1 MEEINLRDL
10 LSYFKKRLILFI
22 VVVLFVVSAGT
33 IYSVFILK
41 PEYKSQAT
49 VILSSDKSKNTIQ
62 SEINA
67 NKNLIDTYTEVV
79 KSHRV
84 LDRVKSEMQIE
95 DTYEQL
101 VKKVTVASLKDT
113 EIISIS
119 VVDLNKNHSYSL
131 ANRIADTFTDEIG
144 QIYNDKSVNVL
155 DRAVE
160 SQKPYNVDIVKQ
172 EAIYTAAG
180 IVLATAVIFLMF
192 YFDRTIKT
200 TEQIEQLFKLPIYGK
215 VRKLETEKQKQ
226 QRKKRAE
233 KAAKLEAKQAAKL
246 EKEQQKEAKKA
257 EKLAAKLEKQEK
269 TSNKELGVDYQ
280 DGEEA
285 GAEEMQSAQKSGT
298 EVKPVVEIKAVGRK
312 IIAEEKALQEKLAAE
327 MDEEDEDE
335 AEVEEFNE
343 EMLDEDSELVLRD
356 NPKSK
361 VSEDFRTIRT
371 SLYFSLNK
379 KGSNAVLI
387 SSSTPNEGKSFIASN
402 LAVAFAKTKKKVLLI
417 DCDMRLGRQ
426 HEIFGLSN
434 KEGLSNLLAESKSG
448 EYRKYLQKTT
458 VKNLSIITRG
468 VVPPNPSE
476 LLDSSI
482 MEELLEKVKQ
492 KFDYVI
498 LDGTPIDGLSDSL
511 ILAKKT
517 DRLVLVSA
525 ANMTTIED
533 LQNSKKAL
541 ESIEVKISGVVLNR
555 TVDERRGDKYNKYYN

>member
-10 LSYFKKRLILFI
+10 LSYFKKHLILFI

-49 VILSSDKSKNTIQ
+49 VILSSDKSKNTVQ

-160 SQKPYNVDIVKQ
+160 PQKPYNVDIIKQ
-172 EAIYTAAG
+172 EAIYAAAG

-269 TSNKELGVDYQ
+269 TSNEELGVDYQ

-285 GAEEMQSAQKSGT
+285 SAEETQSTQKSEA

-327 MDEEDEDE
+327 VDEDE
-335 AEVEEFNE
+335 AEIEEFNE

-525 ANMTTIED
+525 ANMTTVED

-555 TVDERRGDKYNKYYN
+555 TIDERRGDKYNKYYN

>member
-10 LSYFKKRLILFI
+10 LSYFKKHLILFI

-49 VILSSDKSKNTIQ
+49 VILSSDKSKNTVQ

-119 VVDLNKNHSYSL
+119 VVDLNRNHSYSL
-131 ANRIADTFTDEIG
+131 ANKIADTFTDEIG

-160 SQKPYNVDIVKQ
+160 PQKPYNVDIVKQ
-172 EAIYTAAG
+172 EAIYAAAG

-257 EKLAAKLEKQEK
+257 ERLAAKLEKQEK
-269 TSNKELGVDYQ
+269 TNNEELGVDYQ

-285 GAEEMQSAQKSGT
+285 GAEETQSTQKSEA

-327 MDEEDEDE
+327 
-335 AEVEEFNE
+335 AEVEADELETDEFNE

-555 TVDERRGDKYNKYYN
+555 TIDERRGDKYNKYYN

>member
-10 LSYFKKRLILFI
+10 LSYFKKHLILFI
-22 VVVLFVVSAGT
+22 VMVLFVVSAGT
-33 IYSVFILK
+33 IYSVFLLK
-41 PEYKSQAT
+41 PEYEAQAT
-49 VILSSDKSKNTIQ
+49 VILSSDKSKNTVQ

-84 LDRVKSEMQIE
+84 LDRVKNKMQID

-119 VVDLNKNHSYSL
+119 VVDRDKNHSYSL
-131 ANRIADTFTDEIG
+131 ANTIADTFTNEIG

-160 SQKPYNVDIVKQ
+160 PQKPHNVDLVKQ
-172 EAIYTAAG
+172 EAIYVAAG
-180 IVLATAVIFLMF
+180 IVLATAIIFLMF

-269 TSNKELGVDYQ
+269 VNNEGLGVDYQ
-280 DGEEA
+280 DGEETS
-285 GAEEMQSAQKSGT
+285 AEAAQAEHITET

-327 MDEEDEDE
+327 VEADE
-335 AEVEEFNE
+335 AENDEFNE
-343 EMLDEDSELVLRD
+343 ELLDEDSELVLRD

-387 SSSTPNEGKSFIASN
+387 TSSTPNEGKSFIASN
-402 LAVAFAKTKKKVLLI
+402 LAVAFAKTKKKVLLV

-434 KEGLSNLLAESKSG
+434 KEGLSNLLAENKLG
-448 EYRKYLQKTT
+448 EYREYLQKTT

-476 LLDSSI
+476 LLDSAI

-517 DRLVLVSA
+517 DRLALVSA

-555 TVDERRGDKYNKYYN
+555 TVDERRGDNYYKYYN

>member
-10 LSYFKKRLILFI
+10 LSYFKKHLILFI

-33 IYSVFILK
+33 IYSVFIQK
-41 PEYKSQAT
+41 PEYKAQAT
-49 VILSSDKSKNTIQ
+49 VILSSDKSKNTVQ

-119 VVDLNKNHSYSL
+119 VVDLDKNHSYSL
-131 ANRIADTFTDEIG
+131 ANKIADTFTDEIG

-160 SQKPYNVDIVKQ
+160 PQKPYNVDIVKQ
-172 EAIYTAAG
+172 EAIYAAAG

-233 KAAKLEAKQAAKL
+233 KAVKLEAKQAAKL

-269 TSNKELGVDYQ
+269 NSLIDVDF
-280 DGEEA
+280 EEA
-285 GAEEMQSAQKSGT
+285 SDENIGDTQAEQKA

-312 IIAEEKALQEKLAAE
+312 IIAEEKAKQEKLAAE
-327 MDEEDEDE
+327 EEIIENETDD
-335 AEVEEFNE
+335 FNE
-343 EMLDEDSELVLRD
+343 EILDEDSELVLRD

-371 SLYFSLNK
+371 SLYFSLNS
-379 KGSNAVLI
+379 KGSNVVLI

-525 ANMTTIED
+525 ANTTTIED

>member
-10 LSYFKKRLILFI
+10 LSYFKKHLILFI
-22 VVVLFVVSAGT
+22 VVILFVVSAGT

-49 VILSSDKSKNTIQ
+49 VILSSDKSKTTIQ

-119 VVDLNKNHSYSL
+119 VVDLDKNHSYSL

-160 SQKPYNVDIVKQ
+160 PQKPYNVDIVKQ
-172 EAIYTAAG
+172 EAIYAAAG

-269 TSNKELGVDYQ
+269 NSLIDI
-280 DGEEA
+280 DFEEA
-285 GAEEMQSAQKSGT
+285 SDENIGDTQAEQKA

-312 IIAEEKALQEKLAAE
+312 IIAEEKAKQEKLAAE
-327 MDEEDEDE
+327 EEIIENETDD
-335 AEVEEFNE
+335 FNE
-343 EMLDEDSELVLRD
+343 EILDEDSELVLRD

-371 SLYFSLNK
+371 SLYFSLNN

-525 ANMTTIED
+525 ANTTTVED
-533 LQNSKKAL
+533 LQNSKKTL

>member
-1 MEEINLRDL
+1 
-10 LSYFKKRLILFI
+10 
-22 VVVLFVVSAGT
+22 
-33 IYSVFILK
+33 
-41 PEYKSQAT
+41 
-49 VILSSDKSKNTIQ
+49 
-62 SEINA
+62 
-67 NKNLIDTYTEVV
+67 
-79 KSHRV
+79 
-84 LDRVKSEMQIE
+84 
-95 DTYEQL
+95 
-101 VKKVTVASLKDT
+101 
-113 EIISIS
+113 
-119 VVDLNKNHSYSL
+119 
-131 ANRIADTFTDEIG
+131 
-144 QIYNDKSVNVL
+144 
-155 DRAVE
+155 
-160 SQKPYNVDIVKQ
+160 
-172 EAIYTAAG
+172 
-180 IVLATAVIFLMF
+180 MF

-233 KAAKLEAKQAAKL
+233 KAAKLEAKLAAKL

-269 TSNKELGVDYQ
+269 ANNEELGIDYQ

-285 GAEEMQSAQKSGT
+285 NTEAEAEQEAKT

-327 MDEEDEDE
+327 IEADEN
-335 AEVEEFNE
+335 EVEIDEYNE

-387 SSSTPNEGKSFIASN
+387 TSSTPNEGKSFIASN
-402 LAVAFAKTKKKVLLI
+402 LAVAFAKTKKKVLLV

-434 KEGLSNLLAESKSG
+434 KEGLSNLLAESKLG
-448 EYRKYLQKTT
+448 EYREYLQKTT

-476 LLDSSI
+476 LLDSAI

-555 TVDERRGDKYNKYYN
+555 TVDERRGDNYYKYYN

>member
-10 LSYFKKRLILFI
+10 LSYFKKHLILFI

-49 VILSSDKSKNTIQ
+49 VILSSDKSKNTVQ

-84 LDRVKSEMQIE
+84 LDRVKNEMQIE

-131 ANRIADTFTDEIG
+131 ANKIADTFTNEIG

-160 SQKPYNVDIVKQ
+160 PQKPYNVDIVKQ
-172 EAIYTAAG
+172 EAIYAAAG

-257 EKLAAKLEKQEK
+257 ERLAAKLEKQEK
-269 TSNKELGVDYQ
+269 TSNEELGVDYQ
-280 DGEEA
+280 DGEETST
-285 GAEEMQSAQKSGT
+285 EEMQSAQKSEA

-327 MDEEDEDE
+327 VDEEDEDE
-335 AEVEEFNE
+335 VEVEEFNE

-555 TVDERRGDKYNKYYN
+555 TIDERRGDKYNKYYN

>member
-22 VVVLFVVSAGT
+22 VTVLFVVSAGT

-41 PEYKSQAT
+41 PEYKAQAT
-49 VILSSDKSKNTIQ
+49 VILSSDKSKNTVQ

-84 LDRVKSEMQIE
+84 LDRVKNEMQID

-119 VVDLNKNHSYSL
+119 VVDRDKNHSYSL
-131 ANRIADTFTDEIG
+131 ANTIADTFTNEIG

-160 SQKPYNVDIVKQ
+160 PQKPHNVDLVKQ
-172 EAIYTAAG
+172 EAIYAAAG
-180 IVLATAVIFLMF
+180 IMLATAVIFLMF

-233 KAAKLEAKQAAKL
+233 KAAKLEAKLAAKL

-269 TSNKELGVDYQ
+269 VNNEELGVDYQ

-285 GAEEMQSAQKSGT
+285 NTEAEAKQKAEA

-327 MDEEDEDE
+327 VEEEETEND
-335 AEVEEFNE
+335 EFNE
-343 EMLDEDSELVLRD
+343 ELLDEDSELVLRD

-379 KGSNAVLI
+379 KDSNAVLI
-387 SSSTPNEGKSFIASN
+387 TSSTPNEGKSFIASN
-402 LAVAFAKTKKKVLLI
+402 LAVAFAKTKKKVLLV

-434 KEGLSNLLAESKSG
+434 KEGLSNLLAESKLG
-448 EYRKYLQKTT
+448 EYREYLQKTT

-476 LLDSSI
+476 LLDSAI

-555 TVDERRGDKYNKYYN
+555 TVDERRGDYYYKYYN

>member
-10 LSYFKKRLILFI
+10 LSYFKKHLILFI
-22 VVVLFVVSAGT
+22 VMVLFVVSAGT
-33 IYSVFILK
+33 IYSVFLLK
-41 PEYKSQAT
+41 PEYKAQAT
-49 VILSSDKSKNTIQ
+49 VILSSDKSKNTVQ

-84 LDRVKSEMQIE
+84 LDRVKNKMQID

-119 VVDLNKNHSYSL
+119 VVDRDKNHSYSL
-131 ANRIADTFTDEIG
+131 ANTIADTFTNEIG

-160 SQKPYNVDIVKQ
+160 PQKPHNVDLVKQ
-172 EAIYTAAG
+172 EAIYAAAG

-192 YFDRTIKT
+192 YIDRTIKT

-215 VRKLETEKQKQ
+215 IRKLETEKQKQ
-226 QRKKRAE
+226 QRKKHAE
-233 KAAKLEAKQAAKL
+233 KAAKLEAKLAAKL

-269 TSNKELGVDYQ
+269 VNNEELGVDYQ
-280 DGEEA
+280 DGEET
-285 GAEEMQSAQKSGT
+285 GAEAAQAEHITKA

-327 MDEEDEDE
+327 VEADE
-335 AEVEEFNE
+335 AENDEFNE
-343 EMLDEDSELVLRD
+343 ELLDEDSELVLRD

-379 KGSNAVLI
+379 KDSNAVLI
-387 SSSTPNEGKSFIASN
+387 TSSTPNEGKSFIASN
-402 LAVAFAKTKKKVLLI
+402 LAVAFAKTKKKVLLV

-434 KEGLSNLLAESKSG
+434 KEGLSNLLAESKLG
-448 EYRKYLQKTT
+448 EYREYLQKTT

-476 LLDSSI
+476 LLDSAI

-525 ANMTTIED
+525 ANITTIED

-555 TVDERRGDKYNKYYN
+555 TVDERRGDNYYKYYN

>member
-1 MEEINLRDL
+1 MEEINLRYL

-49 VILSSDKSKNTIQ
+49 VILSSDKSKNTVQ

-119 VVDLNKNHSYSL
+119 VVDLDKNHSYSL

-160 SQKPYNVDIVKQ
+160 PQKPYNVDIIKQ
-172 EAIYTAAG
+172 EAIYAAAG

-269 TSNKELGVDYQ
+269 ISNEELGVDYQ

-285 GAEEMQSAQKSGT
+285 GAEEMQSAQKSEA

-327 MDEEDEDE
+327 VDEEDEDE

-555 TVDERRGDKYNKYYN
+555 TIDERRGDKYNKYYN

>member
-10 LSYFKKRLILFI
+10 LSYFKKHLILFI
-22 VVVLFVVSAGT
+22 VTVLFVVSAGT

-41 PEYKSQAT
+41 PEYKAQAT
-49 VILSSDKSKNTIQ
+49 VILSSDKSKNTVQ

-84 LDRVKSEMQIE
+84 LDRVKDEMRIN

-119 VVDLNKNHSYSL
+119 VVDRDKNHSYSL
-131 ANRIADTFTDEIG
+131 ANKIADTFTNEIG

-160 SQKPYNVDIVKQ
+160 PQKPYNVDLVKQ
-172 EAIYTAAG
+172 EAIYAAAG

-269 TSNKELGVDYQ
+269 VSTEELGVDYQ
-280 DGEEA
+280 DGGETSTEA
-285 GAEEMQSAQKSGT
+285 EAKQKAEA

-327 MDEEDEDE
+327 VEADE
-335 AEVEEFNE
+335 AENDEFNE
-343 EMLDEDSELVLRD
+343 ELLDEDSELVLRD

-387 SSSTPNEGKSFIASN
+387 TSSTPNEGKSFIASN

-434 KEGLSNLLAESKSG
+434 KEGLSNLLAESKLG
-448 EYRKYLQKTT
+448 EYREYLQKTT

-476 LLDSSI
+476 LLDSAI

-555 TVDERRGDKYNKYYN
+555 TVDERRGDNYYKYYN

>member
-22 VVVLFVVSAGT
+22 VTVLFVVSAGT

-41 PEYKSQAT
+41 PEYKAQAT
-49 VILSSDKSKNTIQ
+49 VILSSDKSKNTVQ

-84 LDRVKSEMQIE
+84 LDRVKNEMRID

-119 VVDLNKNHSYSL
+119 VVDLDKNHSYSL
-131 ANRIADTFTDEIG
+131 ANKIANTFTNEIG

-160 SQKPYNVDIVKQ
+160 PQKPHNVDLVKQ
-172 EAIYTAAG
+172 EAIYAAAG

-192 YFDRTIKT
+192 YIDRTIKT

-215 VRKLETEKQKQ
+215 IRKLETEKQKQ
-226 QRKKRAE
+226 QRKKHAE
-233 KAAKLEAKQAAKL
+233 KAAKLEAKLAAKL

-269 TSNKELGVDYQ
+269 VNNEELGVDYQ
-280 DGEEA
+280 DGEET
-285 GAEEMQSAQKSGT
+285 GAEAAQAEHITKA

-327 MDEEDEDE
+327 VKADE
-335 AEVEEFNE
+335 AENDEFNE
-343 EMLDEDSELVLRD
+343 ELLDEDSELVLRD

-379 KGSNAVLI
+379 KDSNAVLI
-387 SSSTPNEGKSFIASN
+387 TSSTPNEGKSFIASN
-402 LAVAFAKTKKKVLLI
+402 LAVAFAKTKKKVLLV

-434 KEGLSNLLAESKSG
+434 KEGLSNLLAESKLG
-448 EYRKYLQKTT
+448 EYREYLQKTT

-476 LLDSSI
+476 LLDSAI

-555 TVDERRGDKYNKYYN
+555 TVDERRGDNYYKYYT

>member
-10 LSYFKKRLILFI
+10 LSYFKKRLVLF
-22 VVVLFVVSAGT
+22 VVMVLFVVSAGT
-33 IYSVFILK
+33 VYSVFIQK
-41 PEYKSQAT
+41 PEYKAQAT
-49 VILSSDKSKNTIQ
+49 VILSSDKSKTTIQ
-62 SEINA
+62 NEINA

-84 LDRVKSEMQIE
+84 LDRVKSEMQIN
-95 DTYEQL
+95 DSYEQL

-119 VVDLNKNHSYSL
+119 VVDLDKYHSYSL
-131 ANRIADTFTDEIG
+131 ANKIADTFTDEIS

-160 SQKPYNVDIVKQ
+160 PQKPYNVDIIKQ
-172 EAIYTAAG
+172 EAIYAAAG
-180 IVLATAVIFLMF
+180 IILATAVIFLMF

-200 TEQIEQLFKLPIYGK
+200 TEQIEQLFKLPIFGK

-226 QRKKRAE
+226 QRRKRAE

-269 TSNKELGVDYQ
+269 NNLTDI
-280 DGEEA
+280 DFEEA
-285 GAEEMQSAQKSGT
+285 NDENTDNTQAEQKT

-312 IIAEEKALQEKLAAE
+312 IIAEEKAKQEKLAAE
-327 MDEEDEDE
+327 EEMIENENGNETDD
-335 AEVEEFNE
+335 FNE
-343 EMLDEDSELVLRD
+343 EILDEDSELVLRD

-371 SLYFSLNK
+371 SLYFSLSS

-434 KEGLSNLLAESKSG
+434 KEGLSNLLAENKAE

-458 VKNLSIITRG
+458 VKNLSVITRG

-476 LLDSSI
+476 LLDSLT
-482 MEELLEKVKQ
+482 METLLEKVKQ

-525 ANMTTIED
+525 ANITTIED

-555 TVDERRGDKYNKYYN
+555 TIDERRGDKYNKYYS

>member
-22 VVVLFVVSAGT
+22 VTVLFVVSAGT

-41 PEYKSQAT
+41 PEYKAQAT
-49 VILSSDKSKNTIQ
+49 VILSSDKSKNTVQ

-84 LDRVKSEMQIE
+84 LDRVKNEMQID

-119 VVDLNKNHSYSL
+119 VVDRDKNHSYSL
-131 ANRIADTFTDEIG
+131 ANTIADTFTNEIG

-160 SQKPYNVDIVKQ
+160 PQKPHNVDLVKQ
-172 EAIYTAAG
+172 EAIYAAAG

-192 YFDRTIKT
+192 YIDRTIKT

-215 VRKLETEKQKQ
+215 IRKLETEKQKQ
-226 QRKKRAE
+226 QRKKHAE
-233 KAAKLEAKQAAKL
+233 KAAKLEAKLAAKL

-269 TSNKELGVDYQ
+269 VNNEELGVDYQ
-280 DGEEA
+280 DGEET
-285 GAEEMQSAQKSGT
+285 GAEAAQAEHITKA

-327 MDEEDEDE
+327 VEADE
-335 AEVEEFNE
+335 AENDEFNE
-343 EMLDEDSELVLRD
+343 ELLDEDSELVLRD

-379 KGSNAVLI
+379 KDSNAVLI
-387 SSSTPNEGKSFIASN
+387 TSSTPNEGKSFIASN
-402 LAVAFAKTKKKVLLI
+402 LAVAFAKTKKKVLLV

-434 KEGLSNLLAESKSG
+434 KEGLSNLLAESKLG
-448 EYRKYLQKTT
+448 EYSEYLQKTT

-476 LLDSSI
+476 LLDSAI

-555 TVDERRGDKYNKYYN
+555 TVDERRGDNYYKYYN

>member
-119 VVDLNKNHSYSL
+119 VVDLDKNHSYSL

-160 SQKPYNVDIVKQ
+160 PQKPYNVDIIKQ
-172 EAIYTAAG
+172 EAIYAAAG

-269 TSNKELGVDYQ
+269 ISNEELGVDYQ

-285 GAEEMQSAQKSGT
+285 GAEEMQSAQKSEA

-327 MDEEDEDE
+327 VDEEDEDE

-555 TVDERRGDKYNKYYN
+555 TIDERRGDKYNKYYN

>member
-22 VVVLFVVSAGT
+22 VTVLFVVSAGT

-41 PEYKSQAT
+41 PEYKAQAT
-49 VILSSDKSKNTIQ
+49 VILSSDKSKNTVQ

-84 LDRVKSEMQIE
+84 LDRVKNEMQID

-119 VVDLNKNHSYSL
+119 VVDRDKNHSYSL
-131 ANRIADTFTDEIG
+131 ANTIADTFTNEIG

-160 SQKPYNVDIVKQ
+160 PQKPHNVDLVKQ
-172 EAIYTAAG
+172 EAIYAAAG

-269 TSNKELGVDYQ
+269 VSTEELGVDYQ
-280 DGEEA
+280 DGGETSTEA
-285 GAEEMQSAQKSGT
+285 EAKQKAEA

-327 MDEEDEDE
+327 VEADE
-335 AEVEEFNE
+335 AENDEFNE
-343 EMLDEDSELVLRD
+343 ELLDEDSELVLRD

-387 SSSTPNEGKSFIASN
+387 TSSTPNEGKSFIASN

-434 KEGLSNLLAESKSG
+434 KEGLSNLLAESKLG
-448 EYRKYLQKTT
+448 EYREYLQKTT

-476 LLDSSI
+476 LLDSAI
-482 MEELLEKVKQ
+482 MEELLEKIKQ

-555 TVDERRGDKYNKYYN
+555 TVDERRGDNYYKYYN

>member
-10 LSYFKKRLILFI
+10 LSYFKKHLILFI

-172 EAIYTAAG
+172 EAIYAAAG

-285 GAEEMQSAQKSGT
+285 SAEETQSAQKSEA

-327 MDEEDEDE
+327 
-335 AEVEEFNE
+335 AEVEADELETDEFNE

-525 ANMTTIED
+525 ANMTTVED

>member
-10 LSYFKKRLILFI
+10 LSYFKKHLILFI

-49 VILSSDKSKNTIQ
+49 VILSSDKSKNTVQ

-131 ANRIADTFTDEIG
+131 ANKIADTFTDEIG

-160 SQKPYNVDIVKQ
+160 PQKPYNVDIVKQ
-172 EAIYTAAG
+172 EAIYVAAG

-269 TSNKELGVDYQ
+269 TSNEELGVDYQ

-285 GAEEMQSAQKSGT
+285 SAEETQSAQKSEA

-327 MDEEDEDE
+327 
-335 AEVEEFNE
+335 AEVEADELETDEFNE

-525 ANMTTIED
+525 ANMTTVED

-555 TVDERRGDKYNKYYN
+555 TIDERRGDKYNKYYN

>member
-10 LSYFKKRLILFI
+10 LSYFKKHLVLF
-22 VVVLFVVSAGT
+22 VVMVLFVVSAGT
-33 IYSVFILK
+33 VYSVFIQK
-41 PEYKSQAT
+41 PEYKAQAT
-49 VILSSDKSKNTIQ
+49 VILSSDKSKTTIQ
-62 SEINA
+62 NEINA

-84 LDRVKSEMQIE
+84 LDRVKSEMQIN
-95 DTYEQL
+95 DSYEQL

-119 VVDLNKNHSYSL
+119 VVDLDKYHSYSL
-131 ANRIADTFTDEIG
+131 ANKIADTFTDEIS

-160 SQKPYNVDIVKQ
+160 PQKPYNVDIIKQ
-172 EAIYTAAG
+172 EAIYAAAG
-180 IVLATAVIFLMF
+180 IILATAVIFLMF

-200 TEQIEQLFKLPIYGK
+200 TEQIEQLFKLPIFGK

-226 QRKKRAE
+226 QRRKRAE

-269 TSNKELGVDYQ
+269 NNLIDVDF
-280 DGEEA
+280 EEA
-285 GAEEMQSAQKSGT
+285 NDENTDNAQAEQKT
-298 EVKPVVEIKAVGRK
+298 EVKPVVAIKAVGRK
-312 IIAEEKALQEKLAAE
+312 IIAEEKAKQEKLAAE
-327 MDEEDEDE
+327 EEMIENENETDD
-335 AEVEEFNE
+335 FNE
-343 EMLDEDSELVLRD
+343 EILDEDSELVLRD

-371 SLYFSLNK
+371 SLYFSLSS

-434 KEGLSNLLAESKSG
+434 KEGLSNLLAENKAE

-458 VKNLSIITRG
+458 VKNLSVITRG

-476 LLDSSI
+476 LLDSLT
-482 MEELLEKVKQ
+482 METLLEKVKQ

-555 TVDERRGDKYNKYYN
+555 TIDERRGDKYNKYYS

>member
-10 LSYFKKRLILFI
+10 LSYFKKHLILFI

-119 VVDLNKNHSYSL
+119 VVDLDKNHSYSL

-160 SQKPYNVDIVKQ
+160 PQKPYNVDIVKQ
-172 EAIYTAAG
+172 EAIYAAAG

-269 TSNKELGVDYQ
+269 TSNEELGVDYQ

-285 GAEEMQSAQKSGT
+285 GAEETQSTQKSEA

-327 MDEEDEDE
+327 
-335 AEVEEFNE
+335 AEVEADELETDEFNE

-555 TVDERRGDKYNKYYN
+555 TIDERRGDKYNKYYN

>member
-10 LSYFKKRLILFI
+10 LSYFKKHLILFI

-172 EAIYTAAG
+172 EAIYAAAG

-269 TSNKELGVDYQ
+269 TSNEELGVDYQ
-280 DGEEA
+280 YGEETD
-285 GAEEMQSAQKSGT
+285 AEEMQSTQKSEA

-327 MDEEDEDE
+327 
-335 AEVEEFNE
+335 AEVEADELETDEFNE

-525 ANMTTIED
+525 ANMTTVED

-555 TVDERRGDKYNKYYN
+555 TIDERRGDKYNKYYN

>member
-49 VILSSDKSKNTIQ
+49 VILSSDKSKNTVQ

-160 SQKPYNVDIVKQ
+160 PQKPYNVDIVKQ
-172 EAIYTAAG
+172 EAIYAAAG

-257 EKLAAKLEKQEK
+257 ERLAAKLEKQEK
-269 TSNKELGVDYQ
+269 TSNEELGVDYQ
-280 DGEEA
+280 DGEETST
-285 GAEEMQSAQKSGT
+285 EEMQSAQKSEA

-327 MDEEDEDE
+327 VDEEDEDE
-335 AEVEEFNE
+335 VEVEEFNE

-555 TVDERRGDKYNKYYN
+555 TIDERRGDKYNKYYN

>member
-10 LSYFKKRLILFI
+10 LSYFKKHLILFI

-49 VILSSDKSKNTIQ
+49 VILSSDKSKNTVQ

-131 ANRIADTFTDEIG
+131 ANKIADTFTDEIG

-160 SQKPYNVDIVKQ
+160 PQKPYNVDIIKQ
-172 EAIYTAAG
+172 EAIYAAAG

-257 EKLAAKLEKQEK
+257 ERLAAKLEKQEK
-269 TSNKELGVDYQ
+269 TNNEELGVDYQ

-285 GAEEMQSAQKSGT
+285 GAEETQSTQKSEA

-327 MDEEDEDE
+327 
-335 AEVEEFNE
+335 AEVEADELETDEFNE
-343 EMLDEDSELVLRD
+343 ELLDEDSELVLRD

-525 ANMTTIED
+525 ANMTTVED

-555 TVDERRGDKYNKYYN
+555 TIDERRGDKYNKYYN

>member
-49 VILSSDKSKNTIQ
+49 VILSSDKSKNTVQ

-160 SQKPYNVDIVKQ
+160 PQKPYNVDIVKQ
-172 EAIYTAAG
+172 EAIYAAAG

-285 GAEEMQSAQKSGT
+285 GAEEMQSAQKSET

-327 MDEEDEDE
+327 VDEEDEDE

-555 TVDERRGDKYNKYYN
+555 TIDERRGDKYNKYYS

>member
-119 VVDLNKNHSYSL
+119 VVDPNKNHSYSL

-172 EAIYTAAG
+172 EAIYAAAG

-555 TVDERRGDKYNKYYN
+555 TVDERRGDKYNKDYN

>member
-10 LSYFKKRLILFI
+10 LSYFKKHLILFI
-22 VVVLFVVSAGT
+22 VMVLFVVSAGT
-33 IYSVFILK
+33 VYSVFILR
-41 PEYKSQAT
+41 PEYKAQAT
-49 VILSSDKSKNTIQ
+49 VILSSDKSKNTVQ

-84 LDRVKSEMQIE
+84 LDRVKNEMQIS

-101 VKKVTVASLKDT
+101 VKKITVASLKDT

-119 VVDLNKNHSYSL
+119 VVDLDKNHSYSL
-131 ANRIADTFTDEIG
+131 ANKIADTFTNEIS

-160 SQKPYNVDIVKQ
+160 PQRPHNVDPVKQ
-172 EAIYTAAG
+172 EAIYVAAG
-180 IVLATAVIFLMF
+180 IILATAVIFLMF

-233 KAAKLEAKQAAKL
+233 KTAKLEAKQATKL

-269 TSNKELGVDYQ
+269 INNEELGVDYQ
-280 DGEEA
+280 DGEETNIE
-285 GAEEMQSAQKSGT
+285 AEAKQKAEA

-327 MDEEDEDE
+327 VEEEE
-335 AEVEEFNE
+335 AENDEFNE
-343 EMLDEDSELVLRD
+343 ELLDEDSELVLRD

-379 KGSNAVLI
+379 KDSNAVLI
-387 SSSTPNEGKSFIASN
+387 TSSTPNEGKSFIASN
-402 LAVAFAKTKKKVLLI
+402 LAVAFAKTKKKVLLV

-434 KEGLSNLLAESKSG
+434 KEGLSNLLAESKLG
-448 EYRKYLQKTT
+448 EYREYLQKTT

-476 LLDSSI
+476 LLDSAI

-555 TVDERRGDKYNKYYN
+555 TVDERRGDNYYKYYN

>member
-10 LSYFKKRLILFI
+10 LSYFKKHLILFI

-49 VILSSDKSKNTIQ
+49 VILSSDKSKNTVQ

-131 ANRIADTFTDEIG
+131 ANKIADTFTDEIG

-160 SQKPYNVDIVKQ
+160 PQKPYNVDIVKQ
-172 EAIYTAAG
+172 EAIYAAAG

-257 EKLAAKLEKQEK
+257 ERLAAKLEKQEK
-269 TSNKELGVDYQ
+269 TSNEELGVDYQ
-280 DGEEA
+280 DSEEA
-285 GAEEMQSAQKSGT
+285 GAEEMQSAQKSEA

-327 MDEEDEDE
+327 
-335 AEVEEFNE
+335 AEVEADELEADEFNE

-555 TVDERRGDKYNKYYN
+555 TIDERRGDKYNKYYN

>member
-10 LSYFKKRLILFI
+10 LSYFKKRLVLF
-22 VVVLFVVSAGT
+22 VVMVLFVVSAGT
-33 IYSVFILK
+33 VYSVFIQK
-41 PEYKSQAT
+41 PEYKAQAT
-49 VILSSDKSKNTIQ
+49 VILSSDKSKTTIQ
-62 SEINA
+62 NEINA

-84 LDRVKSEMQIE
+84 LDRVKSEMQIN
-95 DTYEQL
+95 DSYEQL

-119 VVDLNKNHSYSL
+119 VVDLDKYHSYSL
-131 ANRIADTFTDEIG
+131 ANKIADTFTDEIS

-160 SQKPYNVDIVKQ
+160 PQKPYNVDIIKQ
-172 EAIYTAAG
+172 EAIYAAAG
-180 IVLATAVIFLMF
+180 IILATAVIFLMF

-200 TEQIEQLFKLPIYGK
+200 TEQIEQLFKLPIFGK

-226 QRKKRAE
+226 QRRKRAE

-269 TSNKELGVDYQ
+269 NNLTDI
-280 DGEEA
+280 DFEEA
-285 GAEEMQSAQKSGT
+285 NDENTDNTQAEQKT

-312 IIAEEKALQEKLAAE
+312 IIAEEKAKQEKLAAE
-327 MDEEDEDE
+327 EEMIENENENDD
-335 AEVEEFNE
+335 FNE
-343 EMLDEDSELVLRD
+343 EILDEDSELVLRD

-371 SLYFSLNK
+371 SLYFSLSS

-434 KEGLSNLLAESKSG
+434 KEGLSNLLAENKAE

-458 VKNLSIITRG
+458 VKNLSVITRG

-476 LLDSSI
+476 LLDSLT
-482 MEELLEKVKQ
+482 METLLEKVKQ

-555 TVDERRGDKYNKYYN
+555 TIDERRGDKYNKYYS

>member
-10 LSYFKKRLILFI
+10 LSYFKKHLILFI
-22 VVVLFVVSAGT
+22 VMVLFVVSAGT
-33 IYSVFILK
+33 IYSVFLLK
-41 PEYKSQAT
+41 PEYKAQAT
-49 VILSSDKSKNTIQ
+49 VILSSDKSKNTVQ

-84 LDRVKSEMQIE
+84 LDRVKNEMQID

-119 VVDLNKNHSYSL
+119 VVDRDKNHSYSL
-131 ANRIADTFTDEIG
+131 ANTIADTFTNEIG

-160 SQKPYNVDIVKQ
+160 PQKPHNVDLVKQ
-172 EAIYTAAG
+172 EAIYVAAG

-269 TSNKELGVDYQ
+269 VNNEELGVDYQ
-280 DGEEA
+280 DGGETSTEA
-285 GAEEMQSAQKSGT
+285 EAKQKAEA

-327 MDEEDEDE
+327 VEEEETEND
-335 AEVEEFNE
+335 EFNE
-343 EMLDEDSELVLRD
+343 ELLDEDSELVLRD

-387 SSSTPNEGKSFIASN
+387 TSSTPNEGKSFIASN

-434 KEGLSNLLAESKSG
+434 KEGLSNLLAESKLG
-448 EYRKYLQKTT
+448 EYREYLQKTT

-476 LLDSSI
+476 LLDSAI

-555 TVDERRGDKYNKYYN
+555 TVDERRGDNYYKYYN

>member
-10 LSYFKKRLILFI
+10 LSYFKKHLILFI
-22 VVVLFVVSAGT
+22 VMVLFVVSAGT
-33 IYSVFILK
+33 IYSVFLLK
-41 PEYKSQAT
+41 PEYKAQAT
-49 VILSSDKSKNTIQ
+49 VILSSDKSKNTVQ

-84 LDRVKSEMQIE
+84 LDRVKNKMQID

-119 VVDLNKNHSYSL
+119 VVDRDKNHSYSL
-131 ANRIADTFTDEIG
+131 ANTIADTFTNEIG

-160 SQKPYNVDIVKQ
+160 PQKPHNVDLVKQ
-172 EAIYTAAG
+172 EAIYVAAG
-180 IVLATAVIFLMF
+180 IVLATAIIFLMF

-269 TSNKELGVDYQ
+269 VNNEGLGVDYQ
-280 DGEEA
+280 DGEETS
-285 GAEEMQSAQKSGT
+285 AEAAQAEHITET

-327 MDEEDEDE
+327 VEADE
-335 AEVEEFNE
+335 AENDEFNE
-343 EMLDEDSELVLRD
+343 ELLDEDSELVLRD

-379 KGSNAVLI
+379 KDSNAVLI
-387 SSSTPNEGKSFIASN
+387 TSSTPNEGKSFIASN
-402 LAVAFAKTKKKVLLI
+402 LAVAFAKTKKKVLLV

-434 KEGLSNLLAESKSG
+434 KEGLSNLLAESKLG
-448 EYRKYLQKTT
+448 EYREYLQKTT

-476 LLDSSI
+476 LLDSAI

-555 TVDERRGDKYNKYYN
+555 TVDERRGDYYYKYYN

>member
-1 MEEINLRDL
+1 MPHMEEINLRDL
-10 LSYFKKRLILFI
+10 LSYFKKHLVLF
-22 VVVLFVVSAGT
+22 VVMVLFVVSAGT
-33 IYSVFILK
+33 VYSVFIQK
-41 PEYKSQAT
+41 PEYKAQAT
-49 VILSSDKSKNTIQ
+49 VILSSDKSKTTIQ
-62 SEINA
+62 NEINA

-84 LDRVKSEMQIE
+84 LDRVKSEMQIN
-95 DTYEQL
+95 DSYEQL

-119 VVDLNKNHSYSL
+119 VVDLDKYHSYSL
-131 ANRIADTFTDEIG
+131 ANKIADTFTDEIS

-160 SQKPYNVDIVKQ
+160 PQKPYNVDIIKQ
-172 EAIYTAAG
+172 EAIYAAAG
-180 IVLATAVIFLMF
+180 IILATAVIFLMF

-200 TEQIEQLFKLPIYGK
+200 TEQIEQLFKLPIFGK

-226 QRKKRAE
+226 QRRKRAE

-269 TSNKELGVDYQ
+269 NNLTDI
-280 DGEEA
+280 DFEEA
-285 GAEEMQSAQKSGT
+285 NDENTDNTQAEQKT

-312 IIAEEKALQEKLAAE
+312 IIAEEKAKQEKLAAE
-327 MDEEDEDE
+327 EEMIENENETDD
-335 AEVEEFNE
+335 FNE
-343 EMLDEDSELVLRD
+343 EILDEDSELVLRD

-371 SLYFSLNK
+371 SLYFSLSS

-434 KEGLSNLLAESKSG
+434 KEGLSNLLAENKAE

-458 VKNLSIITRG
+458 VKNLSVITRG

-476 LLDSSI
+476 LLDSLT
-482 MEELLEKVKQ
+482 METLLEKVKQ

-555 TVDERRGDKYNKYYN
+555 TIDERRGDKYNKYYS

>member
-10 LSYFKKRLILFI
+10 LSYFKKHLILFI

-49 VILSSDKSKNTIQ
+49 VILSSDKSKNTVQ

-119 VVDLNKNHSYSL
+119 VVDLNKNHSYTL
-131 ANRIADTFTDEIG
+131 ANKIADTFTDEIG

-160 SQKPYNVDIVKQ
+160 PQKPYNVDIVKP
-172 EAIYTAAG
+172 EAIYAAVG

-269 TSNKELGVDYQ
+269 TSNEELGVDYQ
-280 DGEEA
+280 DSEEA
-285 GAEEMQSAQKSGT
+285 GAEETQSAQKSEA

-327 MDEEDEDE
+327 VDEDE

-541 ESIEVKISGVVLNR
+541 ESIEVKKSLV
-555 TVDERRGDKYNKYYN
+555 

>member
-10 LSYFKKRLILFI
+10 LSYFKKHLILFI
-22 VVVLFVVSAGT
+22 VMVLFVVSAGT
-33 IYSVFILK
+33 IYSVFLLK
-41 PEYKSQAT
+41 PEYKAQAT
-49 VILSSDKSKNTIQ
+49 VILSSDKSKNTVQ

-84 LDRVKSEMQIE
+84 LDRVKNKMQID

-119 VVDLNKNHSYSL
+119 VVDRDKNHSYSL
-131 ANRIADTFTDEIG
+131 ANTIADTFTNEIG

-160 SQKPYNVDIVKQ
+160 PQKPHNVDLVKQ
-172 EAIYTAAG
+172 EAIYVAAG
-180 IVLATAVIFLMF
+180 IVLATAIIFLMF

-269 TSNKELGVDYQ
+269 VNNEGLGVDYQ
-280 DGEEA
+280 DGEETS
-285 GAEEMQSAQKSGT
+285 AEAAQAEHITET

-327 MDEEDEDE
+327 VEADE
-335 AEVEEFNE
+335 AENDEFNE
-343 EMLDEDSELVLRD
+343 ELLDEDSELVLRD

-387 SSSTPNEGKSFIASN
+387 TSSTPNEGKSFIASN
-402 LAVAFAKTKKKVLLI
+402 LAVAFAKTKKKVLLV

-434 KEGLSNLLAESKSG
+434 KEGLSNLLAESKLG
-448 EYRKYLQKTT
+448 EYREYLQKTT

-476 LLDSSI
+476 LLDSAI

-555 TVDERRGDKYNKYYN
+555 TVDERRGDNYYKYYN

>member
-22 VVVLFVVSAGT
+22 VTVLFVVSAGT

-41 PEYKSQAT
+41 PEYKAQAT
-49 VILSSDKSKNTIQ
+49 VILSSDKSKNTVQ

-84 LDRVKSEMQIE
+84 LDRVKNEMRID

-119 VVDLNKNHSYSL
+119 VVDRDKNHSYSL
-131 ANRIADTFTDEIG
+131 ANKIANTFTNEIG

-160 SQKPYNVDIVKQ
+160 PQKPHNVDLVKQ
-172 EAIYTAAG
+172 EAIYAAAG

-192 YFDRTIKT
+192 YIDRTIKT

-215 VRKLETEKQKQ
+215 IRKLETEKQKQ
-226 QRKKRAE
+226 QRKKHAE
-233 KAAKLEAKQAAKL
+233 KAAKLEAKLAAKL

-269 TSNKELGVDYQ
+269 VNNEELGVDYQ
-280 DGEEA
+280 DGEET
-285 GAEEMQSAQKSGT
+285 GAEAAQAEHITKA

-327 MDEEDEDE
+327 VKADE
-335 AEVEEFNE
+335 AENDEFNE
-343 EMLDEDSELVLRD
+343 ELLDEDSELVLRD

-379 KGSNAVLI
+379 KDSNAVLI
-387 SSSTPNEGKSFIASN
+387 TSSTPNEGKSFIASN
-402 LAVAFAKTKKKVLLI
+402 LAVAFAKTKKKVLLV

-434 KEGLSNLLAESKSG
+434 KEGLSNLLAESKLG
-448 EYRKYLQKTT
+448 EYREYLQKTT

-476 LLDSSI
+476 LLDSAI

-555 TVDERRGDKYNKYYN
+555 TVDERRGDYYYKYYN

>member
-10 LSYFKKRLILFI
+10 LSYFKKHLILFI

-49 VILSSDKSKNTIQ
+49 VILSSDKSKNTVQ

-84 LDRVKSEMQIE
+84 LDRVKNEMQIE

-131 ANRIADTFTDEIG
+131 ANKIADTFTDEIG

-160 SQKPYNVDIVKQ
+160 PQKPYNVDIVKQ
-172 EAIYTAAG
+172 EAIYAAAG

-269 TSNKELGVDYQ
+269 TSNEELGVDYQ

-285 GAEEMQSAQKSGT
+285 GAEETQSTQKSEA

-327 MDEEDEDE
+327 
-335 AEVEEFNE
+335 AEVEADELETDEFNE

-525 ANMTTIED
+525 ANMTTVED

-555 TVDERRGDKYNKYYN
+555 TIDERRGDKYNKYYN

>member
-10 LSYFKKRLILFI
+10 LSYFKKRLVLF
-22 VVVLFVVSAGT
+22 VVMVLFVVSAGT
-33 IYSVFILK
+33 VYSVFIQK
-41 PEYKSQAT
+41 PEYKAQAT
-49 VILSSDKSKNTIQ
+49 VILSSDKSKTTIQ
-62 SEINA
+62 NEINA

-84 LDRVKSEMQIE
+84 LDRVKSEMQIN
-95 DTYEQL
+95 DSYEQL

-119 VVDLNKNHSYSL
+119 VVDLDKYHSYSL
-131 ANRIADTFTDEIG
+131 ANKIADTFTDEIS

-160 SQKPYNVDIVKQ
+160 PQKPYNVDIIKQ
-172 EAIYTAAG
+172 EVIYAAAG
-180 IVLATAVIFLMF
+180 IILATAVIFLMF

-200 TEQIEQLFKLPIYGK
+200 TEQIEQLFKLPIFGK

-226 QRKKRAE
+226 QRRKRAE

-269 TSNKELGVDYQ
+269 NNLTDI
-280 DGEEA
+280 DFEEA
-285 GAEEMQSAQKSGT
+285 NDENTDNTQAEQKT

-312 IIAEEKALQEKLAAE
+312 IIAEEKAKQEKLAAE
-327 MDEEDEDE
+327 EEMIENENGNETDD
-335 AEVEEFNE
+335 FNE
-343 EMLDEDSELVLRD
+343 EILDEDSELVLRD

-371 SLYFSLNK
+371 SLYFSLSS

-434 KEGLSNLLAESKSG
+434 KEGLSNLLAENKAE

-458 VKNLSIITRG
+458 VKNLSVITRG

-476 LLDSSI
+476 LLDSLT
-482 MEELLEKVKQ
+482 METLLEKVKQ

-525 ANMTTIED
+525 ANITTIED

-555 TVDERRGDKYNKYYN
+555 TIDERRGDKYNKYYS

>member
-10 LSYFKKRLILFI
+10 LSYFKKHLVLF
-22 VVVLFVVSAGT
+22 VVMVLFVVSAGT
-33 IYSVFILK
+33 VYSVFIQK
-41 PEYKSQAT
+41 PEYKAQAT
-49 VILSSDKSKNTIQ
+49 VILSSDKSKTTIQ
-62 SEINA
+62 NEINA

-84 LDRVKSEMQIE
+84 LDRVKSEMQIN
-95 DTYEQL
+95 DSYEQL

-119 VVDLNKNHSYSL
+119 VVDLDKYHSYSL
-131 ANRIADTFTDEIG
+131 ANKIADTFTDEIS

-160 SQKPYNVDIVKQ
+160 PQKPYNVDIIKQ
-172 EAIYTAAG
+172 EAIYAAAG
-180 IVLATAVIFLMF
+180 IILATAVIFLMF

-200 TEQIEQLFKLPIYGK
+200 TEQIEQLFKLPIFGK

-226 QRKKRAE
+226 QRRKRAE

-269 TSNKELGVDYQ
+269 NNLTDI
-280 DGEEA
+280 DFEEA
-285 GAEEMQSAQKSGT
+285 NDENTDNTQAEQKT

-312 IIAEEKALQEKLAAE
+312 IIAEEKAKQEKLAAE
-327 MDEEDEDE
+327 EEMIENGNETDD
-335 AEVEEFNE
+335 FNE
-343 EMLDEDSELVLRD
+343 EILDEDSELVLRD

-371 SLYFSLNK
+371 SLYFSLSS

-434 KEGLSNLLAESKSG
+434 KEGLSNLLAENKAE

-458 VKNLSIITRG
+458 VKNLSVITRG

-476 LLDSSI
+476 LLDSLT
-482 MEELLEKVKQ
+482 METLLEKVKQ

-555 TVDERRGDKYNKYYN
+555 TIDERRGDKYNKYYS

>member
-10 LSYFKKRLILFI
+10 LSYFKKHLILFI
-22 VVVLFVVSAGT
+22 VMVLFVVSAGT
-33 IYSVFILK
+33 IYSVFLLK
-41 PEYKSQAT
+41 PEYKAQAT
-49 VILSSDKSKNTIQ
+49 VILSSDKSKNTVQ

-84 LDRVKSEMQIE
+84 LDRVKNEMQID

-119 VVDLNKNHSYSL
+119 VVDRDKNHSYSL
-131 ANRIADTFTDEIG
+131 ANTIADTFTNEIG

-160 SQKPYNVDIVKQ
+160 PQKPHNVDLVKQ
-172 EAIYTAAG
+172 EAIYAAAG

-269 TSNKELGVDYQ
+269 VNNEELGIDYQ

-285 GAEEMQSAQKSGT
+285 NTEAEAKQKAEA

-327 MDEEDEDE
+327 VEADE
-335 AEVEEFNE
+335 AENDEFNE
-343 EMLDEDSELVLRD
+343 ELLDEDSELVLRD

-387 SSSTPNEGKSFIASN
+387 TSSTTNEGKSFIASN
-402 LAVAFAKTKKKVLLI
+402 LAVAFAKTKKKVLLV

-434 KEGLSNLLAESKSG
+434 KEGLSNLLAESKLG
-448 EYRKYLQKTT
+448 EYREYLQKTT

-476 LLDSSI
+476 LLDSAI

-541 ESIEVKISGVVLNR
+541 ESIEVKISGVILNR
-555 TVDERRGDKYNKYYN
+555 TVDERRGDNYYKYYN

>member
-10 LSYFKKRLILFI
+10 LSYFKKHLILFI

-49 VILSSDKSKNTIQ
+49 VILSSDKSKNTVQ

-119 VVDLNKNHSYSL
+119 VVDLDKNHSYSL
-131 ANRIADTFTDEIG
+131 ANRIADTFTNEIG

-160 SQKPYNVDIVKQ
+160 PQKPYNVDIVKQ
-172 EAIYTAAG
+172 EAIYAAAG

-257 EKLAAKLEKQEK
+257 EKIAAKLEKQEK
-269 TSNKELGVDYQ
+269 TSNEELGVDYQ

-285 GAEEMQSAQKSGT
+285 GAEETQSTQKSEA

-327 MDEEDEDE
+327 
-335 AEVEEFNE
+335 AEVEADELETDEFNE

-525 ANMTTIED
+525 ANMTTVED

-555 TVDERRGDKYNKYYN
+555 TIDERRGDKYNKYYN